1 MKQRTTWLSL
11 YLLMASLLQVGIYL
25 AITFSPE
32 KFIELFYFDPRI
44 GLFFIESWIRGAELK
59 APGILQW
66 LAAIWLM
73 MISLLLFSGRAIL
86 KTYLISEIIASIPS
100 LFFFVLIALANLSP
114 AHGFSVGELFFP
126 VLVMLVFTV
135 IPAVSALMIW
145 RKNARQVSV
154 PTSAEQALGTDSA

>member
-1 MKQRTTWLSL
+1 MKERTTWLSL
-11 YLLMASLLQVGIYL
+11 YLLLASLLQVGVYL

-66 LAAIWLM
+66 LSAIWLM
-73 MISLLLFSGRAIL
+73 MISLLFLSGRPIL
-86 KTYLISEIIASIPS
+86 KSYLISEVLFSIPS
-100 LFFFVLIALANLSP
+100 LFFFVLIGLANLSP

-135 IPAVSALMIW
+135 IPAVSAFMTW
-145 RKNARQVSV
+145 RKNARQDSVS
-154 PTSAEQALGTDSA
+154 TSAEQALGADLP